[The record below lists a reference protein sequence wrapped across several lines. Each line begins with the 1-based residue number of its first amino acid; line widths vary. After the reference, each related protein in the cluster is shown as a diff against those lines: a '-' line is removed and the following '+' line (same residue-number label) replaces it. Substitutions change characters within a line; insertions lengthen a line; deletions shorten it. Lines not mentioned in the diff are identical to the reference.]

1 MYSVVDGAEL
11 MYFFVNLTS
20 KILIVSALNLWL
32 ISFCLASTED
42 IIANSECESCHGPKG
57 VSSNTNIPS
66 IAGIPEFNQID
77 QMLRYLEGRPA
88 ATVQYVHGDTSKK
101 GDMVSIVES
110 LTEIQIEQ
118 IAKYYS
124 EIDFVR
130 AEQPYDEVLAAQGKA
145 IHLKGCESCHAEG
158 GSDPFDEA
166 SILAG
171 QQKGYLL
178 TTLQQFNQGKR
189 SVDKKMDE
197 AIKSL
202 SADELLA
209 LSEYYASFR

>member
-1 MYSVVDGAEL
+1 MV
-11 MYFFVNLTS
+11 FFSKMTSNILTAS
-20 KILIVSALNLWL
+20 TLNLML
-32 ISFCLASTED
+32 ISLCFASAEKL
-42 IIANSECESCHGPKG
+42 IAKNQCESCHGPKG

-88 ATVQYVHGDTSKK
+88 ATVHYVYGDTSQK

-110 LTEIQIEQ
+110 LSESQIEQ

-130 AEQPYDEVLAAQGKA
+130 AEQPFDEVLAAKGKA
-145 IHLKGCESCHAEG
+145 IHQKGCESCHAEG

-178 TTLQQFNQGKR
+178 ATLQQFNQGKR

-197 AIKSL
+197 AIKGL
-202 SADELLA
+202 SADDLLA

>member
-1 MYSVVDGAEL
+1 MAFFSKFLLNIFIMSLLSL
-11 MYFFVNLTS
+11 MS
-20 KILIVSALNLWL
+20 
-32 ISFCLASTED
+32 ISWGWASTEGL
-42 IIANSECESCHGPKG
+42 IVKNQCESCHGPKG

-66 IAGIPEFNQID
+66 IAGIPEFNHVD

-88 ATVQYVHGDTSKK
+88 ATVNYIYGDTSKK
-101 GDMVSIVES
+101 GDMASVVKSLNES
-110 LTEIQIEQ
+110 QIEQ

-124 EIDFVR
+124 EIEFVR
-130 AEQPYDEVLAAQGKA
+130 ADQPFDEALAAKGKA
-145 IHLKGCESCHAEG
+145 IHLKSCESCHADG

-178 TTLQQFNQGKR
+178 TTLQQFNQGER
-189 SVDKKMDE
+189 SVDKNMDD

-202 SADELLA
+202 NSDELRA

>member
-1 MYSVVDGAEL
+1 M
-11 MYFFVNLTS
+11 
-20 KILIVSALNLWL
+20 ILISKFLLNIFT
-32 ISFCLASTED
+32 ISLLSLMSISWGWASTED
-42 IIANSECESCHGPKG
+42 LIVKNQCESCHGPKG

-66 IAGIPEFNQID
+66 IAGIPEFNHVD

-88 ATVQYVHGDTSKK
+88 ATVNFVYGDTSQK
-101 GDMVSIVES
+101 GDMVGVVKS
-110 LTEIQIEQ
+110 LTEAQIEN
-118 IAKYYS
+118 IAKHYS
-124 EIDFVR
+124 SIEFVR
-130 AEQPYDEVLAAQGKA
+130 ADQPFDAALAAKGKA
-145 IHLKGCESCHAEG
+145 VHLKSCENCHAEG

-189 SVDKKMDE
+189 SVDKQMDD

-202 SADELLA
+202 SSEDLRA

>member
-1 MYSVVDGAEL
+1 MICISKFLLNTFVTLLFSV
-11 MYFFVNLTS
+11 FF
-20 KILIVSALNLWL
+20 
-32 ISFCLASTED
+32 ISLAWSSTED
-42 IIANSECESCHGPKG
+42 LITENQCESCHGPNG

-66 IAGIPEFNQID
+66 IAGIPEFNHVD

-88 ATVQYVHGDTSKK
+88 ATVNYVYGDTSQK
-101 GDMVSIVES
+101 GDMVGVVKA
-110 LTEIQIEQ
+110 LTEAQIEQ

-124 EIDFVR
+124 GIEFVR
-130 AEQPYDEVLAAQGKA
+130 ADQPFDEALAEKGKA
-145 IHLKGCESCHAEG
+145 IHLKSCENCHAEG

-189 SVDKKMDE
+189 SVDKQMDDV
-197 AIKSL
+197 IKSL
-202 SADELLA
+202 SSEDLRA